1 MTQIGY
7 VPPTTVQRLPVY
19 LRCLILAQSQRRDV
33 LNSAQIAEMAG
44 TNAAQVRKDLS
55 YLGEY
60 GVRGMGYDVNGLV
73 AHLVG
78 WLGLEKTRRA
88 AIVGFGRL
96 GSALRSYGGFQDR
109 GISVVAVFD
118 SDPEKIGQHTGD
130 VLIESTSDLAAA
142 IARERVEIAILT
154 VPASVASLVADQV
167 VAGGVRAIL
176 NFAPAQLDVPDHVVV
191 RQADLAADLQILS
204 FHLSEAERVAP

>member
-1 MTQIGY
+1 MSQIGY

-19 LRCLILAQSQRRDV
+19 LRCLILAQSQRREV
-33 LNSAQIAEMAG
+33 LNSAQIADMAG
-44 TNAAQVRKDLS
+44 TNGAQVRKDLS

-60 GVRGMGYDVNGLV
+60 GVRGLGYDVDSLV
-73 AHLVG
+73 AHLVR

-96 GSALRSYGGFQDR
+96 GSALRNYGGFQDR

-118 SDPEKIGQHTGD
+118 ADPDKIGSKTGD
-130 VLIESTSDLAAA
+130 VTIESTEHLSEA
-142 IARERVEIAILT
+142 IARENVEIAMLT
-154 VPASVASLVADQV
+154 VPASVAEEVSAEVI
-167 VAGGVRAIL
+167 AGGVKAIL
-176 NFAPAQLDVPDHVVV
+176 NFAPVHLEVPDGVVV

-204 FHLSEAERVAP
+204 FHLSEAERART

>member
-60 GVRGMGYDVNGLV
+60 GIRGMGYDVNGLV

-142 IARERVEIAILT
+142 IAREKVEIAILT

>member
-60 GVRGMGYDVNGLV
+60 GVRGMGYDVNDLV
-73 AHLVG
+73 EHLVG

-118 SDPEKIGQHTGD
+118 ADPDKIGQRTGD
-130 VLIESTSDLAAA
+130 VLIEPTENLAAA
-142 IARERVEIAILT
+142 IAREEVEIAILT
-154 VPASVASLVADQV
+154 VPASVAAHVADQV

-176 NFAPAQLDVPDHVVV
+176 NFAPVQLDVPEHVVV

-204 FHLSEAERVAP
+204 FHLSEAERVAL